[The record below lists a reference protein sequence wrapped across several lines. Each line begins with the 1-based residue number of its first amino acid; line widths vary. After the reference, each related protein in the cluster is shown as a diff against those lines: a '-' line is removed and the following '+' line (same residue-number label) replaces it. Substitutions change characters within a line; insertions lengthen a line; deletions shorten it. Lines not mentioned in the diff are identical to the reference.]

1 MRSRYIPANLASAQ
15 AAHKYA
21 TEMIE
26 SLQNELT
33 KRKRVSLRAKL
44 QIERLKAWD
53 SSTTFTENEMADFGR
68 LLDQKL
74 FSKEALE
81 ISKNFKNLSK
91 EQLIKNLASTTL
103 ELKIERGYGGV
114 IHRTLEQLQYIADG
128 DEYRKTKTNAKR
140 QSAREKNFKKDNKR
154 MSEVLAELRQELS
167 MRPLIWDDYKTFLV
181 RLRDKYEK
189 PLYEQEVRVT
199 AKHKNLKGEQ
209 LATLKRGL
217 RAEKALNPW
226 GNARTQEFFT
236 EATSL
241 KPPRKPKAS

>member
-1 MRSRYIPANLASAQ
+1 
-15 AAHKYA
+15 
-21 TEMIE
+21 
-26 SLQNELT
+26 
-33 KRKRVSLRAKL
+33 
-44 QIERLKAWD
+44 
-53 SSTTFTENEMADFGR
+53 
-68 LLDQKL
+68 
-74 FSKEALE
+74 
-81 ISKNFKNLSK
+81 
-91 EQLIKNLASTTL
+91 
-103 ELKIERGYGGV
+103 
-114 IHRTLEQLQYIADG
+114 
-128 DEYRKTKTNAKR
+128 
-140 QSAREKNFKKDNKR
+140 